1 MLRTD
6 RSRGARLR
14 GPATGGILADASTAR
29 SRRVLRSLSMKRTS
43 TSLRIASVLTL
54 AALAACGGGGGDAPA
69 GTTTP
74 TGTTSAAPAAA
85 PAPAPAAAPAPASSG
100 YPVGN
105 AARGKAIYS
114 DLPNTALSCEGCH
127 GPAQFSSVPLRAAN
141 NPELLARAI
150 SNNAG
155 GTMRQ
160 LAFPVLNGQDLADI
174 AAFLV
179 TPGI

>member
-1 MLRTD
+1 
-6 RSRGARLR
+6 
-14 GPATGGILADASTAR
+14 
-29 SRRVLRSLSMKRTS
+29 MKRIP

-54 AALAACGGGGGDAPA
+54 AALAACGGGGGDDAP
-69 GTTTP
+69 TP
-74 TGTTSAAPAAA
+74 TPSATGASAAAPAAA
-85 PAPAPAAAPAPASSG
+85 PAPAPAPAPASSG
-100 YPVGN
+100 YPAGN
-105 AARGKAIYS
+105 AVRGKQIYS
-114 DLPNTALSCEGCH
+114 DLPNTTLSCEGCH
-127 GPAQFSSVPLRAAN
+127 GPAQFATSPLRAAN
-141 NPELLARAI
+141 NPELIARAI